1 MERDDGSK
9 IRSTFASWSDRV
21 ERTLVKGIILLALL
35 LCLFQLALQFPAAR
49 HLLTTTDVSE
59 GVPFHYV
66 AR

>member
-1 MERDDGSK
+1 MERDDNSK
-9 IRSTFASWSDRV
+9 FRSTFASWSDRV
-21 ERTLVKGIILLALL
+21 ERVLVKGIMLLGILL
-35 LCLFQLALQFPAAR
+35 CMFQFALQFPAAR